1 MKLRFPKDDADWFLI
16 IAVAV
21 VLLFI
26 LLLCAGCKSKT
37 VYVPVESVKTEYRD
51 KIQRDSIHLYDS
63 IYLEKYL
70 KGDTVFL
77 TKETYKYLY
86 RDKIVR
92 DSIFKT
98 DSIAVPY
105 PVTEYIEVNKLT
117 WYQNILLWLGVAA
130 LLFLVG
136 FISYKVKR

>member
-1 MKLRFPKDDADWFLI
+1 MKLRFPKDDADRFLI
-16 IAVAV
+16 IAVTV

-26 LLLCAGCKSKT
+26 LLLCAGCKAKT
-37 VYVPVESVKTEYRD
+37 VYIPVESTKIEYRD

-63 IYLEKYL
+63 VLIRM
-70 KGDTVFL
+70 KGDTVWL
-77 TKETYKYLY
+77 EKYKYMY
-86 RDKIVR
+86 RDKIIR
-92 DSIFKT
+92 DSIFKI

-136 FISYKVKR
+136 FISYKIKR

>member
-1 MKLRFPKDDADWFLI
+1 MPAAKQKRY
-16 IAVAV
+16 
-21 VLLFI
+21 I
-26 LLLCAGCKSKT
+26 L
-37 VYVPVESVKTEYRD
+37 PVESTKIEYRD

-63 IYLEKYL
+63 VLIRM
-70 KGDTVFL
+70 KGDTVWL
-77 TKETYKYLY
+77 EKYKYMY
-86 RDKIVR
+86 RDKIIR
-92 DSIFKT
+92 DSIFKI

-136 FISYKVKR
+136 FISYKIKR